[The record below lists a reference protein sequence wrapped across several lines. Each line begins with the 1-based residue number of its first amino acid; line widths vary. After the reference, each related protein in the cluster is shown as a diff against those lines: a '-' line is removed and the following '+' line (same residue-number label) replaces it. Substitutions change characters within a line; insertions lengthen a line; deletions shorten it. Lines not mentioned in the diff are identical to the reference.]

1 MPKLEWTEG
10 ALEDLES
17 LDKEVKARVLKKVT
31 WLSEHFDNIVPET
44 LSGTL
49 GGLYKLRVGDWRVIY
64 GIEADRIAIQAVGH
78 RKEIYG
84 R

>member
-31 WLSEHFDNIVPET
+31 WLSEHFDNIFK
-44 LSGTL
+44 
-49 GGLYKLRVGDWRVIY
+49 Y
-64 GIEADRIAIQAVGH
+64 
-78 RKEIYG
+78 
-84 R
+84 